1 MARRRRIRMSVETQ
15 GEKEKVRGGKW
26 EDGVIRFEID

>member
-1 MARRRRIRMSVETQ
+1 MSVETQ